1 MTTKNQALILD
12 FDGTIIDTE
21 SPAYESTA
29 RIWTDYGV
37 EFPTDWWL
45 QGMGT
50 DRKSTWVEELENRLG
65 RTIDQDSVMGERQRI
80 KNQLTEEQP
89 VLPGVA
95 ELLDAAEQRGIATA
109 IGSSSPHS
117 WVDHHLKRVGLYERF
132 SHVVCRDDV
141 DGVSKPAP
149 DVFLRALELLEVE
162 AGSAAVVEDSPNGLK
177 AALAA
182 PRLARRQLPKQRLL
196 QHHGLLA
203 DSSQRQFLQQG
214 LVFLSLYLVQQYM
227 QATRLDQLK
236 KNKKETP
243 CLLDLKY

>member
-1 MTTKNQALILD
+1 MSTNKRALILD

-29 RIWTDYGV
+29 QIWTDYGV

-45 QGMGT
+45 KGMGT
-50 DRKSTWVEELENRLG
+50 DRKSTWVQELENRLG

-89 VLPGVA
+89 VLPGVI

-117 WVDHHLKRVGLYERF
+117 WVDHHLKRVGLYESF
-132 SHVVCRDDV
+132 SYVVCRDDV
-141 DGVSKPAP
+141 GGVSKPAP

-162 AGSAAVVEDSPNGLK
+162 AGFAAVVEDSPNGLK

-182 PRLARRQLPKQRLL
+182 GIRTVVVPNPLVESLNFSGAFARYKSLDVLPA
-196 QHHGLLA
+196 G
-203 DSSQRQFLQQG
+203 
-214 LVFLSLYLVQQYM
+214 
-227 QATRLDQLK
+227 
-236 KNKKETP
+236 E
-243 CLLDLKY
+243 LLDLVFGELN